1 MTDPDYD
8 VIVTGFGPV
17 GETCANLLGY
27 YGIKSLIIDKDQG
40 VFPLPRAITWD
51 KECERAISVCKFS
64 NELDLRIIRAAD
76 HIDSNEKL
84 IFRVQLVEK
93 EKYKYFH
100 SMSFMYQ
107 PEFDRVHRE
116 NALKYESN
124 TIKEGW
130 ELIDYSQENG
140 LITCSVKD
148 VNNNEIKNITTKYLI
163 GSDGASSSVR
173 KISKIEL
180 QDYNCDQTWMV
191 VDGYNDKQFECF
203 EEVDAIQFCNPRRP
217 ITIIQGAKNRFRFEI
232 GFIPGD
238 KEEEIQKEEVF
249 TKYVNR
255 WIGDSNVTYDRK
267 AVYSFHSASAKQ
279 WRKDNMFLLGDA
291 AHQMP
296 PFMGQGLN
304 SGCRDAENL
313 LWKINGVLNGTFD
326 ESILDTYESE
336 RKPHAERIMRAAIN
350 MGGIINA
357 KSYIIAFLRNIFLRL
372 ATTLSGTGNLFPAFA
387 GIRLGEGIHNM
398 PVIKNP
404 SIETYYFNNIDI
416 KFKDGRNQDTDQL
429 LKKNFGLIL
438 NNFSNNKS
446 ISESNIELLR
456 KLNFKIINLTESYE
470 DSNYEHYIHCKDLY
484 NDFNTYCKKFNCD
497 AVFLRPDRYV
507 FDRINTQDQ
516 NLDAVI
522 SKVLNQ
528 LKEKI
533 RIN

>member
-1 MTDPDYD
+1 MTDPDYH

-64 NELDLRIIRAAD
+64 DELDLRIIRAAD

-84 IFRVQLVEK
+84 IFRAQLIEK

-116 NALKYESN
+116 NALKYKTN
-124 TIKEGW
+124 IIKEGW
-130 ELIDYSQENG
+130 ELIDYRQENR
-140 LITCSVKD
+140 LITCIVKD
-148 VNNNEIKNITTKYLI
+148 LNNNEIKNITTKYLI

-203 EEVDAIQFCNPRRP
+203 AEVDAIQFCNPKRP

-232 GFIPGD
+232 GFMPSD

-249 TKYVNR
+249 TEYINR

-279 WRKDNMFLLGDA
+279 WRKDK
-291 AHQMP
+291 
-296 PFMGQGLN
+296 
-304 SGCRDAENL
+304 S
-313 LWKINGVLNGTFD
+313 
-326 ESILDTYESE
+326 
-336 RKPHAERIMRAAIN
+336 AI
-350 MGGIINA
+350 IPNA
-357 KSYIIAFLRNIFLRL
+357 VAYSALYALRL
-372 ATTLSGTGNLFPAFA
+372 ESLDEETEFEVPEGAAKGQITRAFKK
-387 GIRLGEGIHNM
+387 M
-398 PVIKNP
+398 
-404 SIETYYFNNIDI
+404 
-416 KFKDGRNQDTDQL
+416 
-429 LKKNFGLIL
+429 LKSK
-438 NNFSNNKS
+438 STNK
-446 ISESNIELLR
+446 
-456 KLNFKIINLTESYE
+456 
-470 DSNYEHYIHCKDLY
+470 
-484 NDFNTYCKKFNCD
+484 
-497 AVFLRPDRYV
+497 
-507 FDRINTQDQ
+507 
-516 NLDAVI
+516 
-522 SKVLNQ
+522 KVLSAIA
-528 LKEKI
+528 EMVS
-533 RIN
+533 

>member
-1 MTDPDYD
+1 M
-8 VIVTGFGPV
+8 
-17 GETCANLLGY
+17 
-27 YGIKSLIIDKDQG
+27 
-40 VFPLPRAITWD
+40 
-51 KECERAISVCKFS
+51 
-64 NELDLRIIRAAD
+64 
-76 HIDSNEKL
+76 
-84 IFRVQLVEK
+84 
-93 EKYKYFH
+93 
-100 SMSFMYQ
+100 
-107 PEFDRVHRE
+107 
-116 NALKYESN
+116 
-124 TIKEGW
+124 
-130 ELIDYSQENG
+130 
-140 LITCSVKD
+140 
-148 VNNNEIKNITTKYLI
+148 
-163 GSDGASSSVR
+163 
-173 KISKIEL
+173 
-180 QDYNCDQTWMV
+180 
-191 VDGYNDKQFECF
+191 
-203 EEVDAIQFCNPRRP
+203 
-217 ITIIQGAKNRFRFEI
+217 
-232 GFIPGD
+232 PGD

-249 TKYVNR
+249 TEYVNR

-350 MGGIINA
+350 MGSIINA
-357 KSYIIAFLRNIFLRL
+357 KSYIVAFLRNIFLRL
-372 ATTLSGTGNLFPAFA
+372 VTTLSGTGNLFPAFA

-398 PVIKNP
+398 PDIKNP
-404 SIETYYFNNIDI
+404 SIEAYYFNNIDV
-416 KFKDGRNQDTDQL
+416 KLRDGRNQDTDQL

-438 NNFSNNKS
+438 NNFTNTKS

-470 DSNYEHYIHCKDLY
+470 DSNYEHYIHCKNLY
-484 NDFNTYCKKFNCD
+484 NDFDTYCKKFNCD